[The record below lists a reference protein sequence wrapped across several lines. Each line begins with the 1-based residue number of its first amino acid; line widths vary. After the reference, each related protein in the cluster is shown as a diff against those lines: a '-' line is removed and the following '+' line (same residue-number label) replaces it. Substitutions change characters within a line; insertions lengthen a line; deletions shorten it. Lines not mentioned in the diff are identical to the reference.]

1 MPKKGQTGV
10 VIPVPE
16 AEPLL
21 RSVAQRF
28 PSAAREGVPAHV
40 SVLYPFLSDE
50 AVDDEVVDAL
60 SDVFAAQRR
69 IAVTFA
75 ESRREGDFVALR
87 PDPIDDLRE
96 LTARV
101 RRRWPDVVPY
111 EGAYG
116 EVEPH
121 LTVAL
126 HAGEHAAAVVER
138 DVVPELLPIPAEL
151 GEAWLVA
158 FECRWNLRRRFVFG
172 EG

>member
-1 MPKKGQTGV
+1 MPKMGQTGV

-28 PSAAREGVPAHV
+28 PGAAREGVPAHL

-50 AVDDEVVDAL
+50 VVDDAVVGAL
-60 SDVFAAQRR
+60 SEVFAAQHR

-101 RRRWPDVVPY
+101 RRRWPEVVPY

-121 LTVAL
+121 LTVAMR
-126 HAGEHAAAVVER
+126 AGEQAAAVVARE
-138 DVVPELLPIPAEL
+138 VVPESLPIPAEL
-151 GEAWLVA
+151 GEACLVA
-158 FECRWNLRRRFVFG
+158 FDGRWNLRRRFVFG